1 MKIGVIKE
9 TKEYEKRVALT
20 PDVCKTLIGKGFECL
35 VEDGAGTASFLTNQ
49 SYSEAGALITDKKT
63 ISTTCDIILKVAP
76 PTEDEVDL
84 MV

>member
-9 TKEYEKRVALT
+9 TKEYEKRCVALT

-49 SYSEAGALITDKKT
+49 SYSDAGAAIYR
-63 ISTTCDIILKVAP
+63 
-76 PTEDEVDL
+76 
-84 MV
+84 